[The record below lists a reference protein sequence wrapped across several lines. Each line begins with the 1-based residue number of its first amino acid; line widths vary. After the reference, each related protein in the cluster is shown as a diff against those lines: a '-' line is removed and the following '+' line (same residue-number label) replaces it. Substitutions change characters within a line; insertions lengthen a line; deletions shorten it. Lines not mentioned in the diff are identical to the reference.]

1 MSEET
6 PLVRQWIMLRK
17 LSALHYGATVKEMVD
32 EMGVSEKTIR
42 RDLESFQRAG
52 YPLSDHRGS
61 LYVIGFAQAF
71 DPEFW
76 QARRGA

>member
-52 YPLSDHRGS
+52 YPPVFRADRSKMGGNQRSAL
-61 LYVIGFAQAF
+61 
-71 DPEFW
+71 
-76 QARRGA
+76 